1 MKYETKM
8 LQNIHIKRFNVAQS
22 NNARTRNNWEKYS
35 KGIFN
40 NGWDIANS
48 TDIKFVQVNNDNQTF
63 NRTEEDGTSNAKQRF
78 AVYAQS

>member
-78 AVYAQS
+78 AVYAQP

>member
-1 MKYETKM
+1 M

>member
-1 MKYETKM
+1 M

-48 TDIKFVQVNNDNQTF
+48 TDFKFVQVNNDNQTF

-78 AVYAQS
+78 AVYAQP

>member
-1 MKYETKM
+1 M

-78 AVYAQS
+78 AVYAQP

>member
-48 TDIKFVQVNNDNQTF
+48 TDIKFVQVNNVNQTF

-78 AVYAQS
+78 AVYAQP

>member
-1 MKYETKM
+1 M

-63 NRTEEDGTSNAKQRF
+63 NRTDEDGTSNAKQRF

>member
-1 MKYETKM
+1 M

-35 KGIFN
+35 NGIFN

-78 AVYAQS
+78 AVYAQP

>member
-1 MKYETKM
+1 M
-8 LQNIHIKRFNVAQS
+8 LQNIHIKRFNVVQS

-78 AVYAQS
+78 AVYAQP

>member
-1 MKYETKM
+1 M

-78 AVYAQS
+78 AVYVQP

>member
-1 MKYETKM
+1 M

-22 NNARTRNNWEKYS
+22 NNAPTRNNWEKYS

-78 AVYAQS
+78 AVYAQP

>member
-1 MKYETKM
+1 M
-8 LQNIHIKRFNVAQS
+8 LQIIHIKRFNVAQS

-48 TDIKFVQVNNDNQTF
+48 TDIKFVRVNNDNQTF
-63 NRTEEDGTSNAKQRF
+63 NRTEEGGTLNAKQRF
-78 AVYAQS
+78 AVYAQP

>member
-1 MKYETKM
+1 M

-48 TDIKFVQVNNDNQTF
+48 TDIKFVQVNDDNQTF

-78 AVYAQS
+78 AVYAQP

>member
-1 MKYETKM
+1 M
-8 LQNIHIKRFNVAQS
+8 LQNVHIKRFNVAQS

-48 TDIKFVQVNNDNQTF
+48 TDFKFVQVNNDNQTF

-78 AVYAQS
+78 AVYAQP

>member
-1 MKYETKM
+1 M

-48 TDIKFVQVNNDNQTF
+48 TDFKFVQVNNDNQTF
-63 NRTEEDGTSNAKQRF
+63 NRTEEDGTLNAKQRF
-78 AVYAQS
+78 AVYAQP

>member
-1 MKYETKM
+1 M
-8 LQNIHIKRFNVAQS
+8 LQNVHIKRFNVAQS

>member
-1 MKYETKM
+1 M

-48 TDIKFVQVNNDNQTF
+48 TDIKFMQVNNDNQTF

-78 AVYAQS
+78 AVYAQP

>member
-1 MKYETKM
+1 M
-8 LQNIHIKRFNVAQS
+8 LQNIHIKRFNVAHS

-40 NGWDIANS
+40 NGWYIANS

-78 AVYAQS
+78 AVYAQP

>member
-1 MKYETKM
+1 M
-8 LQNIHIKRFNVAQS
+8 LQNVHIKRFNVAQS

-78 AVYAQS
+78 AVYAQP

>member
-1 MKYETKM
+1 M

-78 AVYAQS
+78 AVYAHP

>member
-63 NRTEEDGTSNAKQRF
+63 NRAEEDGTSNAKQRF
-78 AVYAQS
+78 AVYAQP

>member
-1 MKYETKM
+1 M

-40 NGWDIANS
+40 NGWDITNS

-78 AVYAQS
+78 AVYAQP